1 MSVAAG
7 PRRGAAVAVER
18 LEAHAYTIPTEAPEA
33 DGTLSWDA
41 TTIVVVRAHAGDA
54 QGLGYTYAATAA
66 ATLIRETLADV
77 VAGADAL
84 APAAAWEAM
93 RRATRNLGRQ
103 GLASMA
109 VSAVDTALWDL
120 RARLLDVALCD
131 AIGAV
136 HERVPLYGSGGFTSY
151 AADRL
156 RAQLCGWVEQGI
168 GRVKMKVGS
177 EPELDP
183 ARVRTARGAIGPHVE
198 LMVDA
203 NGAYARKQA
212 LALADRFHGECGV
225 TWFEEPVGSDD
236 LDGLRL
242 LRDRGPAGMAIA
254 AGEYGWTLADFR
266 ALLDAGAVDV
276 LQADVT
282 RCGGITELL
291 RVDALCRAA
300 RVPLSLHCAPALHA
314 HPGSA
319 LSQLCHVEYFHDHT
333 RIESLLFDG
342 VLAPEHGALRPDR
355 SRPGNGLTLK
365 QTDAER
371 WAA

>member
-1 MSVAAG
+1 MTVATH
-7 PRRGAAVAVER
+7 PLRGAEVAVER
-18 LEAHAYTIPTEAPEA
+18 LDVRAYTIPTDAPEA

-41 TTIVVVRAHAGDA
+41 TTIVVVRAYAGDA
-54 QGLGYTYAATAA
+54 QGLGYTYASSAA
-66 ATLIRETLADV
+66 ATLICDALLDV
-77 VAGADAL
+77 VGGADAL
-84 APAAAWEAM
+84 APAAAWERM

-103 GLASMA
+103 GLASTA

-120 RARLLDVALCD
+120 RARLLELPLCD
-131 AIGAV
+131 AIGTV
-136 HERVPLYGSGGFTSY
+136 RDDVPLYGSGGFTSY
-151 AADRL
+151 TADHL

-183 ARVRTARGAIGPHVE
+183 ARVRTARSAIGPHPE

-212 LALADRFHGECGV
+212 LALADRFHGEAGV
-225 TWFEEPVGSDD
+225 CWFEEPVGSDD

-242 LRDRGPAGMAIA
+242 VRDRAPAGMEVA

-266 ALLDAGAVDV
+266 ALLDAQAVDV

-314 HPGSA
+314 HPALA
-319 LSQLCHVEYFHDHT
+319 LSQLRHLEWFHDHV

-342 VLAPEHGALRPDR
+342 VDEPRCGALHPDR
-355 SRPGNGLTLK
+355 LRPGNGLALK
-365 QTDAER
+365 EADAER